1 MKIVLFLFV
10 VIFSSPSSAAEEPAH
25 GVAQGAA
32 QGPAEEWEL
41 RRDRDGI
48 KVYTRAVLGS
58 EYKEVRSEMTV
69 PYPVNELVGLVMDTD
84 ACPDWAALCKDSH
97 VAESVSPQEAF
108 IYTYNDL
115 PWPVT
120 DRDAVGHVKW
130 RIANDGTVTMQVQI
144 VSGKVPTKR
153 RVIRLSQGTTSWAFT
168 PTADGNTQIISYAHL
183 DPGGSVPP
191 WLTNM
196 LLVDSP
202 FDTMENMRA
211 VVATGKYK
219 NASFDFT
226 SSDAIPA
233 DALPSDIRPKDPRAN
248 E

>member
-1 MKIVLFLFV
+1 MKIVLFLFA

-25 GVAQGAA
+25 GAAHGAA
-32 QGPAEEWEL
+32 EDWEL

-48 KVYTRAVLGS
+48 SVYTRAVLGS

-69 PYPVNELVGLVMDTD
+69 PTAINELVGLVMDTD

-97 VAESVSPQEAF
+97 VAESVSSQEAF
-108 IYTYNDL
+108 IYTYHDL

-130 RIANDGTVTMQVQI
+130 SVANDGTVTMQVQI

-168 PTADGNTQIISYAHL
+168 PTADGSTKIISYAHL
-183 DPGGSVPP
+183 NPGGSVPP

-202 FDTMENMRA
+202 FDTMADMRA

-219 NASFDFT
+219 NTSFHFI
-226 SSDAIPA
+226 SSDPIPA
-233 DALPSDIRPKDPRAN
+233 DALRSDARPNDPRPN

>member
-1 MKIVLFLFV
+1 MNFVLFCFALILSV
-10 VIFSSPSSAAEEPAH
+10 PSSAAEST
-25 GVAQGAA
+25 
-32 QGPAEEWEL
+32 AEEWEL

-48 KVYTRAVLGS
+48 TVYTRSVPGS
-58 EYKEVRSEMTV
+58 DFKEVRSEMTV
-69 PYPVNELVGLVMDTD
+69 PSPVNEMVGLVMDTD
-84 ACPDWAALCKDSH
+84 ACPDWAALCKESH

-130 RIANDGTVTMQVQI
+130 SVADDRTVTMQVEI
-144 VSGKVPTKR
+144 VLGKVPTKR

-168 PTADGNTQIISYAHL
+168 PTASGNTKIISYAHL

-191 WLTNM
+191 WITNM
-196 LLVDSP
+196 LLVDAP

-219 NASFDFT
+219 NASFDFIT
-226 SSDAIPA
+226 NDATTT
-233 DALPSDIRPKDPRAN
+233 